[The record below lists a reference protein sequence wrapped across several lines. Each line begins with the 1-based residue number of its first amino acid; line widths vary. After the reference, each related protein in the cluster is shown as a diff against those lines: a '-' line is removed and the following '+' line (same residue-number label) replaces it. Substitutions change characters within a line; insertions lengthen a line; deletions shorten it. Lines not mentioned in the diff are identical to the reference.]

1 MSVASFSMR
10 SDTAINTNE
19 ERKMIIYC
27 EDERIVKSIRVLRIE
42 YTE

>member
-1 MSVASFSMR
+1 MSVASFLMR

-27 EDERIVKSIRVLRIE
+27 EDERIVKSMLIDCCQQK
-42 YTE
+42 